1 VAKLTLGAG
10 FDADGLDSTEYDDS
24 FEPYAGP
31 LPPVNTI
38 LKFRLVK
45 AFASESS
52 NGNFM
57 IKTIFT
63 AEEAG
68 EFDGL
73 TIFDNITFVETAAFH
88 YQPFLQAMGLTAKRI
103 KAQTIIG
110 DDDDAR
116 FNAPPILSI
125 GKWKPGSD
133 DAVCFIKTGIDA
145 EYDPDKPKAVAA
157 KYIPLDEG
165 PEDYAPARPK
175 ASQTAPRVQQAR
187 RATAK
192 PPEDDSLFGDDDP
205 PPF

>member
-1 VAKLTLGAG
+1 MAKLTLGAG
-10 FDADGLDSTEYDDS
+10 FDAEGLDEQEYDDS

-31 LPPVNTI
+31 LPPVNSI

-45 AFASESS
+45 AFAAESS
-52 NGNFM
+52 SGNFM

-63 AEEAG
+63 AEDAG
-68 EFDGL
+68 EYDGL
-73 TIFDNITFVETAAFH
+73 TIFDNITFVETAAFR

-103 KAQTIIG
+103 KAQGIIG
-110 DDDDAR
+110 DDDDPR

-145 EYDPDKPKAVAA
+145 EYDPDKPKAVAV
-157 KYIPLDEG
+157 KYIPLDDG
-165 PEDYAPARPK
+165 PDDYAPPA
-175 ASQTAPRVQQAR
+175 AR
-187 RATAK
+187 RGTPQPARARKPAK
-192 PPEDDSLFGDDDP
+192 PPEDDGDLFGDDK